1 MNVLEVGVARSDAV
15 SPLAQQLPP
24 LLHLTLALARRRRL
38 LGRDA
43 LPPQTRLAYELHEGD
58 GPVAQHGHELQHQHG
73 QKEHHVNEADRLVA
87 GGLLE
92 RDGKRQIGLDEPCLF
107 LFGLVYSLF

>member
-1 MNVLEVGVARSDAV
+1 
-15 SPLAQQLPP
+15 
-24 LLHLTLALARRRRL
+24 
-38 LGRDA
+38 
-43 LPPQTRLAYELHEGD
+43 
-58 GPVAQHGHELQHQHG
+58 VAQHGHELQHQHG

-92 RDGKRQIGLDEPCLF
+92 RDGKREIGLDEPCLF